1 MLEPILQGFI
11 EWLYTIFVDT
21 ADYVFGDLMDV
32 LTMDMTYFRKVAPVV
47 TDIAAIIRALGWAML
62 IGNLVFQALKSM
74 MSGAGFEGEDPR
86 LLFTRTFAFS
96 FLLLASDQI
105 CEICMQMTRRVVT
118 LLAMPATF
126 KIALPTAAYFSG
138 ITVSWMLVAIVG
150 IILIIQMVKLFVDI
164 GERYVITC
172 VLTFMAPLAFAMG
185 GSRNTSDI
193 FKGWCRM
200 YGSMNLML
208 IMNIVFLKLII
219 SAMSHMVSSGVILW
233 VVFIVALT
241 RVARKIDAHIAKI
254 GLNPAQAGNS
264 LGVRLPG
271 GMTMVVV
278 KSLASM
284 VGKSAGA
291 ARSGASGNRSGGNP
305 PPNGNGYRGRG
316 ANPTPPPSS
325 GGNSAAE
332 ADVNVGVN
340 SQSRGARVN
349 VPGGN
354 ASVVHNGN
362 QFNANSQSMSANSSS
377 RSESASFDNSGSS
390 SSRVQTQTQNAPR
403 SSNPSRPPLSR
414 NTAGMSQTSVQT
426 NATATSQEHSQ
437 HDSTVNPPRTAA
449 TPPPTPSAGNTSQTY
464 HHSSSRNVNTNANV
478 SGGQDNTSVNSS
490 GTQGGVNV
498 STTVRNSI
506 PANPAVSQRHST
518 MNASETRS
526 GSTVPAQTPP
536 AHPQVNVAS
545 SSNDTS
551 VNPVN
556 TSYHS
561 SANTPLNRTGASV
574 NVQTAPS
581 GNRNTAVPIVS
592 VPTTSTH
599 ISSNHD
605 IGGNSTVVSMQSASN
620 SNVKDDSNS
629 STVNTSHIHN
639 NTTPAAPVGVNGS
652 HVNITHSPT
661 TSNTETIGGT
671 TSHNTNITA
680 PQQRID
686 HTHQHGRYDPAAA
699 NRKGHRYYFTKATET
714 TKLNREQPKRG
725 EEHGKTTKEKRKG
738 RGGSQRT
745 DA

>member
-118 LLAMPATF
+118 LLSMPATF
-126 KIALPTAAYFSG
+126 KMTLPTEAHFIGFACN
-138 ITVSWMLVAIVG
+138 WMLVAIVG
-150 IILIIQMVKLFVDI
+150 IILIIQLVKLFVDI

-271 GMTMVVV
+271 AMTMVVV

-291 ARSGASGNRSGGNP
+291 ARNGASGSHSGGNP
-305 PPNGNGYRGRG
+305 PPNGYRGRG
-316 ANPTPPPSS
+316 TNPTPPPS
-325 GGNSAAE
+325 GGNPVAE
-332 ADVNVGVN
+332 ADVNVNVN

-349 VPGGN
+349 VPGSS
-354 ASVVHNGN
+354 ASTVHSGN
-362 QFNANSQSMSANSSS
+362 QFNANSQFFSANSSP
-377 RSESASFDNSGSS
+377 RSESASYDNSGSS
-390 SSRVQTQTQNAPR
+390 NPSRVQNQTQNAPR
-403 SSNPSRPPLSR
+403 ASNPSRPPLSR
-414 NTAGMSQTSVQT
+414 NTAGISQTSVQT
-426 NATATSQEHSQ
+426 NTTTTSQGHSQ
-437 HDSTVNPPRTAA
+437 QNSPVNPPRAAA
-449 TPPPTPSAGNTSQTY
+449 TPPSAPSTGNVSQEH
-464 HHSSSRNVNTNANV
+464 HHSSQQNASSTANVNPA
-478 SGGQDNTSVNSS
+478 
-490 GTQGGVNV
+490 
-498 STTVRNSI
+498 VRNST
-506 PANPAVSQRHST
+506 PANPAVSQSYST
-518 MNASETRS
+518 VATSEMRS
-526 GSTVPAQTPP
+526 GSTVSTQTPP

-545 SSNDTS
+545 SGNDTS

-561 SANTPLNRTGASV
+561 TANTPLNRAGASV
-574 NVQTAPS
+574 NVQTAPN
-581 GNRNTAVPIVS
+581 GNRNTTVPIVS
-592 VPTTSTH
+592 VPTTGSPVG
-599 ISSNHD
+599 
-605 IGGNSTVVSMQSASN
+605 GGNNTVVSTQSVSN
-620 SNVKDDSNS
+620 SALKGDSNVNGGDATS
-629 STVNTSHIHN
+629 STVMDGSNTNTVNTRHIHN
-639 NTTPAAPVGVNGS
+639 NTTPAAPVGINGS

-661 TSNTETIGGT
+661 TSNIETIGGAA
-671 TSHNTNITA
+671 SHNTSITA
-680 PQQRID
+680 SQQRID
-686 HTHQHGRYDPAAA
+686 HTHQHGRHDPAAA
-699 NRKGHRYYFTKATET
+699 NRKGHRYYFTKTTET

-725 EEHGKTTKEKRKG
+725 EKHGETAAERRQG

>member
-1 MLEPILQGFI
+1 MIAFFVMGVKIMLEPILQGFI

-74 MSGAGFEGEDPR
+74 MTGVGFEGEDPR

-126 KIALPTAAYFSG
+126 KMTLPTEAHFIGFACN
-138 ITVSWMLVAIVG
+138 WMLVAIVG
-150 IILIIQMVKLFVDI
+150 IILIIQLVKLFVDI

-271 GMTMVVV
+271 AMTMVVV

-291 ARSGASGNRSGGNP
+291 ARNGASGNHSGGNP

-316 ANPTPPPSS
+316 TNPTPPS
-325 GGNSAAE
+325 GGNTSAE
-332 ADVNVGVN
+332 AGVNVNVN
-340 SQSRGARVN
+340 SQSRRTVN
-349 VPGGN
+349 MTGGT
-354 ASVVHNGN
+354 STVHNSN
-362 QFNANSQSMSANSSS
+362 QFNANSQSMTANSSL
-377 RSESASFDNSGSS
+377 RSESASYDNSGSS
-390 SSRVQTQTQNAPR
+390 NSSRVQNQTQNAGRGVAARPVPM
-403 SSNPSRPPLSR
+403 SSNTATQTTDRNEANTTTANTPPGNSSQNVPRASTPSRPPLSR
-414 NTAGMSQTSVQT
+414 NTAGMSQPSMQT
-426 NATATSQEHSQ
+426 NMTTTSQEHSQ
-437 HDSTVNPPRTAA
+437 HTSPVNPPRTAA
-449 TPPPTPSAGNTSQTY
+449 MPPSTPSVGNTSQTY
-464 HHSSSRNVNTNANV
+464 HHSSSHNANMNANV
-478 SGGQDNTSVNSS
+478 SGGQNTSVNPV
-490 GTQGGVNV
+490 G
-498 STTVRNSI
+498 RNST
-506 PANPAVSQRHST
+506 PANPAVLHGHST
-518 MNASETRS
+518 VNASETRS
-526 GSTVPAQTPP
+526 CSTVPAQTPP

-545 SSNDTS
+545 SGNDTS
-551 VNPVN
+551 VNSVN

-574 NVQTAPS
+574 NTQH
-581 GNRNTAVPIVS
+581 VS
-592 VPTTSTH
+592 
-599 ISSNHD
+599 N
-605 IGGNSTVVSMQSASN
+605 
-620 SNVKDDSNS
+620 DS
-629 STVNTSHIHN
+629 
-639 NTTPAAPVGVNGS
+639 PV
-652 HVNITHSPT
+652 T
-661 TSNTETIGGT
+661 
-671 TSHNTNITA
+671 
-680 PQQRID
+680 
-686 HTHQHGRYDPAAA
+686 
-699 NRKGHRYYFTKATET
+699 
-714 TKLNREQPKRG
+714 
-725 EEHGKTTKEKRKG
+725 
-738 RGGSQRT
+738 
-745 DA
+745 

>member
-47 TDIAAIIRALGWAML
+47 SDIAAIIRALGWAML

-86 LLFTRTFAFS
+86 LLCTRSFAFS

-126 KIALPTAAYFSG
+126 KIALPTEAHFIGFACN
-138 ITVSWMLVAIVG
+138 WMLVAIVG

-271 GMTMVVV
+271 AMTMVVV

-284 VGKSAGA
+284 VGKSASS
-291 ARSGASGNRSGGNP
+291 ARNGASSSHSGGNP
-305 PPNGNGYRGRG
+305 PPNGYRGRG
-316 ANPTPPPSS
+316 ANPAPPPHS
-325 GGNSAAE
+325 GNPAME
-332 ADVNVGVN
+332 ADVSVNV
-340 SQSRGARVN
+340 SSPSRGARVN
-349 VPGGN
+349 VPSSGKS
-354 ASVVHNGN
+354 AVHTSN
-362 QFNANSQSMSANSSS
+362 QFNANSQAMSVNSSP
-377 RSESASFDNSGSS
+377 RSESASYDNSGSS
-390 SSRVQTQTQNAPR
+390 NSSRVQNQTQNAPR
-403 SSNPSRPPLSR
+403 ASNPSRPPLSR
-414 NTAGMSQTSVQT
+414 NTAGMSQTSAQANT
-426 NATATSQEHSQ
+426 PTTSQEHSQ
-437 HDSTVNPPRTAA
+437 HDSPVNPPRVAA
-449 TPPPTPSAGNTSQTY
+449 TLSAENTSQE
-464 HHSSSRNVNTNANV
+464 HHHRSQQTASSTANMNPVVRSNASANAASSQSR
-478 SGGQDNTSVNSS
+478 
-490 GTQGGVNV
+490 
-498 STTVRNSI
+498 TTVKN
-506 PANPAVSQRHST
+506 PETHTDLPDPQQANMRV
-518 MNASETRS
+518 NIS
-526 GSTVPAQTPP
+526 GI
-536 AHPQVNVAS
+536 
-545 SSNDTS
+545 
-551 VNPVN
+551 
-556 TSYHS
+556 
-561 SANTPLNRTGASV
+561 
-574 NVQTAPS
+574 
-581 GNRNTAVPIVS
+581 RNTAVQI
-592 VPTTSTH
+592 
-599 ISSNHD
+599 ISASQKNHD
-605 IGGNSTVVSMQSASN
+605 SGGNNTVVSTQSVSNSALKGDSNVNDGDMTSNTVMDGSN
-620 SNVKDDSNS
+620 SN
-629 STVNTSHIHN
+629 TVNTSHIHN
-639 NTTPAAPVGVNGS
+639 NTTSSAPAGVNGS

-661 TSNTETIGGT
+661 TSNVETIGGT
-671 TSHNTNITA
+671 SSHNTNITA

-686 HTHQHGRYDPAAA
+686 HTHQHGRHDPAAA
-699 NRKGHRYYFTKATET
+699 NRKGHRYYFTKTTET
-714 TKLNREQPKRG
+714 TELNREQIKRG
-725 EEHGKTTKEKRKG
+725 ESHGKTTKEKRKG